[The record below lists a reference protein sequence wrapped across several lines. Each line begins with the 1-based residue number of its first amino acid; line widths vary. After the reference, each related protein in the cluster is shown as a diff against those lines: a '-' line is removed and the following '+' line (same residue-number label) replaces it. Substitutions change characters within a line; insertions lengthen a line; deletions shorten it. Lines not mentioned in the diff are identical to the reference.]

1 MTCHK
6 GRGYNEDLL
15 NSTPTLISLSMVS
28 APYEIASM
36 NPSKGRSVLRGTAEV
51 WFSASPTSSSLSLSA
66 DSYGESRA
74 SRFMAFARFMLFAW
88 FNAGSKRIRHQSK
101 HAF

>member
-1 MTCHK
+1 MARHK
-6 GRGYNEDLL
+6 CRGYIEDLVD
-15 NSTPTLISLSMVS
+15 SRPTVIYLSIVS
-28 APYEIASM
+28 APYEIACM
-36 NPSKGRSVLRGTAEV
+36 NPSKGRFVMRGTAEV
-51 WFSASPTSSSLSLSA
+51 CFSASPTSSSLSLSA